1 MVVYTPKDWG
11 PHGWKFIHFVTLGY
25 PDNPSDEDKL
35 NYKKFLTSIKNILP
49 CSFCSNHYKQN
60 LIDNPLDNNALS
72 SRINL
77 INWGIKVH
85 NAVNKSNGK
94 KEYSLEEGLEIIK
107 NNQDTHTNNNCIWTI
122 LIINII
128 LFSLY
133 YFYKKYK

>member
-11 PHGWKFIHFVTLGY
+11 PPGWKFIHFVTLGY

-35 NYKKFLTSIKNILP
+35 NYKTFLTSIKNILP
-49 CSFCSNHYKQN
+49 CPLCSNHYKQN
-60 LIDNPLDNNALS
+60 LIDNPLDDNALS

-94 KEYSLEEGLEIIK
+94 KEYSLEEGLEMIK
-107 NNQDTHTNNNCIWTI
+107 NNQDTHSNNNCIWTI
-122 LIINII
+122 LIISII